1 MLLNKLEKDEVVI
14 STRIKIKQGDVT
26 ETLNWEV
33 WESLQEV

>member
-14 STRIKIKQGDVT
+14 SMRIKIKQGDVT
-26 ETLNWEV
+26 ETLNWVV